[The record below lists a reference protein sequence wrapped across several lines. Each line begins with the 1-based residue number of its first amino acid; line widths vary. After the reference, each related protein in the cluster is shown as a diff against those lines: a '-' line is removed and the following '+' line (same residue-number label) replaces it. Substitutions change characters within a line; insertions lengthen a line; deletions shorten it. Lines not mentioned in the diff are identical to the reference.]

1 MTRTKDWMGDEV
13 ELMMVW
19 IQTRWRFG
27 SPARQHYGN
36 DTWLQRIAMM
46 PQLNLMS
53 PLNTTRLQ
61 RLLGFGET
69 QGQGGGWRG

>member
-1 MTRTKDWMGDEV
+1 MGDEV

-36 DTWLQRIAMM
+36 DTWLQRIAMDA
-46 PQLNLMS
+46 
-53 PLNTTRLQ
+53 TTQ
-61 RLLGFGET
+61 PDVPSEHHTTAKIAGV
-69 QGQGGGWRG
+69 W